1 VEEEMGSGVSN
12 IAYVGA
18 TNVISSV
25 GFTTEEC
32 FKALERYVSG
42 IVPVDDSLLY
52 EHPFLAAQVDWQRLS
67 AMAKA
72 AGLDGY
78 TGTERMMILS
88 IKDVLEQSGI
98 SLASKDAA
106 VIFSSTKGNVDLL
119 SQSVEVLDEGAYLW
133 KMAQRVASYFNAF
146 NKPEVISN
154 ACISGVS
161 AAVIASRLVREGVY
175 RHVVVVGADI
185 LTRFVVSGFSAFKS
199 VSSRPCTP
207 YDTNRDGLTLGEGCA
222 TILIT
227 LDKSLSCGVAVE
239 GGAITNDAN
248 HISGPSRTGD
258 GLCYAI
264 EQAMQENDL
273 TSEDI
278 SFINAHGTATP
289 YNDQMESKAI
299 ALAGL
304 SSVPVNSLKPYFGHT
319 LGASGVIETV
329 MCVEMLKHGL
339 VIGTKG
345 FAELGV
351 PQPIVVSG
359 EHQPISNMV
368 RCVKTASG
376 FGGCNGAVVL
386 ALEEHSKEIKVKEND
401 GTAQRIGSCQIADG
415 KVVVDGNVVFEAG
428 GDFAEFIRGTFKHLE
443 APNMKFYK
451 MDNLCKLGYLAA
463 EYLLKDKK
471 YASLDL
477 GIILANRSSSLDT
490 DINHQRILNEHS
502 EAGASPAVFV
512 YTLPNVVLG
521 EICIRHKIQG
531 ENTFFI
537 NEDRSDSFLESYAR
551 MVLERSQYK
560 AVIYGWCELLGNDYH
575 AELVIIEKK

>member
-1 VEEEMGSGVSN
+1 VEEAMGSGVSS

-25 GFTTEEC
+25 GFTTDEC
-32 FKALERYVSG
+32 FGALERYASG
-42 IVPVDDSLLY
+42 IVPVDDPILY
-52 EHPFLAAQVDWQRLS
+52 EHPFLAAQVDWQRLG
-67 AMAKA
+67 AMAQA

-78 TGTERMMILS
+78 TGIEQLMILS
-88 IKDVLEQSGI
+88 IKDVLEQSGV
-98 SLASKDAA
+98 SLASNDAA
-106 VIFSSTKGNVDLL
+106 VIFSSTKGNVELL
-119 SQSVEVLDEGAYLW
+119 SHDVEALHEGAYLW

-146 NKPEVISN
+146 NKPQVISN

-161 AAVIASRLVREGVY
+161 AAVIASRLVREGAY
-175 RHVVVVGADI
+175 KHVVVVGADV

-207 YDTNRDGLTLGEGCA
+207 YDAHRDGLTLGEGCA

-227 LDKSLSCGVAVE
+227 SDKRLSCGVVVE

-264 EQAMQENDL
+264 QQAMEENGL
-273 TSEDI
+273 TAEDI
-278 SFINAHGTATP
+278 SFVNAHGTATP
-289 YNDQMESKAI
+289 YNDEMESKAI

-319 LGASGVIETV
+319 LGASGVIETA
-329 MCVEMLKHGL
+329 MCVAMLKHGL

-351 PQPIVVSG
+351 PEPIVVSG
-359 EHQPISNMV
+359 AHQPISRMV

-386 ALEEHSKEIKVKEND
+386 ALEEHAKAIPAKDTND
-401 GTAQRIGSCQIADG
+401 TAQRIGSCQIADG
-415 KVVVDGNVVFEAG
+415 KVVVDGSVAFEAG
-428 GDFAEFIRGTFKHLE
+428 GDFAEFIRGAFKHLE

-471 YASLDL
+471 YAPLEL
-477 GIILANRSSSLDT
+477 GMVLANRSSSLDT
-490 DINHQRILNEHS
+490 DIHHQRILNEHS

-531 ENTFFI
+531 ENTFVI
-537 NEDRSDSFLESYAR
+537 NENKSDSSLESYAR
-551 MVLERSQYK
+551 TVLERSPYK
-560 AVIYGWCELLGNDYH
+560 AVIYGWCELLDNDYQ

>member
-1 VEEEMGSGVSN
+1 MGSGVSN
-12 IAYVGA
+12 RAYVGA

-32 FKALERYVSG
+32 FNALERYVSG
-42 IVPVDDSLLY
+42 IVPVDDPILY
-52 EHPFLAAQVDWQRLS
+52 EHPFLAAQVDWQRLN
-67 AMAKA
+67 AMAHA
-72 AGLDGY
+72 AGLDCY
-78 TGTERMMILS
+78 TSIERMMILS

-98 SLASKDAA
+98 SLSSKDAA

-146 NKPEVISN
+146 NEPEVISN

-175 RHVVVVGADI
+175 KNIVVVGADI

-199 VSSRPCTP
+199 VSSRPCMP
-207 YDTNRDGLTLGEGCA
+207 YDANRDGLTLGEGCA

-227 LDKSLSCGVAVE
+227 SDKSLSCGVAVE

-264 EQAMQENDL
+264 QQAMEENDL

-289 YNDQMESKAI
+289 YNDEMESKAI

-329 MCVEMLKHGL
+329 MCVEMLNHRL

-386 ALEEHSKEIKVKEND
+386 ALEEHAKVIPAKEKKDTV
-401 GTAQRIGSCQIADG
+401 QRIGSCQIADG
-415 KVVVDGNVVFEAG
+415 KVMVDGSLAFEAS
-428 GDFAEFIRGTFKHLE
+428 GDFAEFIRGAFKHLE
-443 APNMKFYK
+443 TPNMKFYK

-471 YASLDL
+471 YSPLEL
-477 GIILANRSSSLDT
+477 GIVLANRSSSLDT

-537 NEDRSDSFLESYAR
+537 NENKSDSFLESYAR
-551 MVLERSQYK
+551 MVLERSHYK
-560 AVIYGWCELLGNDYH
+560 AVIYGWCELLGKDYQ

>member
-1 VEEEMGSGVSN
+1 MGSGVSN
-12 IAYVGA
+12 IAYIGA

-32 FKALERYVSG
+32 FNALEGYVSG
-42 IVPVDDSLLY
+42 IVAVDDPRLY
-52 EHPFLAAQVDWQRLS
+52 EHPFLAAQVDWQRLNE
-67 AMAKA
+67 MAQI
-72 AGLDGY
+72 AGLDSY
-78 TGTERMMILS
+78 TAIEKMVILS
-88 IKDVLEQSGI
+88 VKSVLEQSGV
-98 SLASKDAA
+98 SLAGKDTAI
-106 VIFSSTKGNVDLL
+106 IFSSTKGSIDLL
-119 SQSVEVLDEGAYLW
+119 SQSCEVLDEGTFLW
-133 KMAQRVASYFNAF
+133 TMAQRVASYFNAF

-161 AAVIASRLVREGVY
+161 AAVVASRLVRNGRY

-199 VSSRPCTP
+199 LSSRPCIP
-207 YDTNRDGLTLGEGCA
+207 YDVSRDGLTLGEGCA
-222 TILIT
+222 TLLIT
-227 LDKSLSCGVAVE
+227 ADRSLSCGVVVE

-258 GLCYAI
+258 GLYYAI
-264 EQAMQENDL
+264 QQAMDENGL
-273 TSEDI
+273 TPNDI
-278 SFINAHGTATP
+278 TFINAHGTATP
-289 YNDQMESKAI
+289 FNDEMESKAV

-304 SSVPVNSLKPYFGHT
+304 SSVPVNSLKSYFGHT
-319 LGASGVIETV
+319 LGASGVIEMA

-351 PQPIVVSG
+351 PESMVVSG
-359 EHQPISNMV
+359 LHQPASSMV

-386 ALEEHSKEIKVKEND
+386 ALEEHAKEIKGKEND
-401 GTAQRIGSCQIADG
+401 ATVQRIGSCQVADG
-415 KVVVDGNVVFEAG
+415 QVVVDGSVVFEAG
-428 GDFAEFIRGTFKHLE
+428 GDFAEFIRSAFKHLE

-471 YASLDL
+471 YAPLEL
-477 GIILANRSSSLDT
+477 GLVLANRSSSLDT
-490 DINHQRILNEHS
+490 DISHQRIINEHS

-537 NEDRSDSFLESYAR
+537 NENKADSFLESYAR
-551 MVLERSQYK
+551 MVLEREQYK
-560 AVIYGWCELLGNDYH
+560 AVIYGWCELLGNSYQ

>member
-1 VEEEMGSGVSN
+1 MGSRVSN
-12 IAYVGA
+12 ITYIGA

-25 GFTTEEC
+25 GFTTDEC
-32 FKALERYVSG
+32 FNALERYVSG
-42 IVPVDDSLLY
+42 NVPVDDPLFY
-52 EHPFLAAQVDWQRLS
+52 ERPFLAAQVDWQRLN
-67 AMAKA
+67 ATAQA
-72 AGLDGY
+72 AGLEGY
-78 TGTERMMILS
+78 TSIEKMMILS
-88 IKDVLEQSGI
+88 IKNVLEQSGI
-98 SLASKDAA
+98 SLARKDAA

-119 SQSVEVLDEGAYLW
+119 SQNVEVLDEGAYLW
-133 KMAQRVASYFNAF
+133 KMAQRVADYFNGY
-146 NKPEVISN
+146 NKPEVVSN

-175 RHVVVVGADI
+175 KHIVVVGADI
-185 LTRFVVSGFSAFKS
+185 LTLFVVSGFSAFKS

-207 YDTNRDGLTLGEGCA
+207 YDANRDGLTLGEGCA

-227 LDKSLSCGVAVE
+227 SDRSLSCGIVVE

-264 EQAMQENDL
+264 QQAMEENEL
-273 TSEDI
+273 TTEEI

-289 YNDQMESKAI
+289 FNDEMESKAI

-304 SSVPVNSLKPYFGHT
+304 STIPVNSLKPYFGHT
-319 LGASGVIETV
+319 LGASGVIEMV
-329 MCVEMLKHGL
+329 MCVEMLKHGV

-351 PQPIVVSG
+351 PEPIVVSG
-359 EHQPISNMV
+359 EHQHIGNMV

-386 ALEEHSKEIKVKEND
+386 ALEEHSKEIKVKENG
-401 GTAQRIGSCQIADG
+401 GTAQHIGSCQIADG
-415 KVVVDGNVVFEAG
+415 KVVVDGCVVFEAG
-428 GDFAEFIRGTFKHLE
+428 GDFAEFIRGAFKYLE

-471 YASLDL
+471 YAPLEL
-477 GIILANRSSSLDT
+477 GLVLANRSSSLDT

-521 EICIRHKIQG
+521 EVCIRHKIQG

-537 NEDRSDSFLESYAR
+537 NENKSDSFLESYAR
-551 MVLERSQYK
+551 MVLERNQYK
-560 AVIYGWCELLGNDYH
+560 AVIYGWCELLGNDYQ